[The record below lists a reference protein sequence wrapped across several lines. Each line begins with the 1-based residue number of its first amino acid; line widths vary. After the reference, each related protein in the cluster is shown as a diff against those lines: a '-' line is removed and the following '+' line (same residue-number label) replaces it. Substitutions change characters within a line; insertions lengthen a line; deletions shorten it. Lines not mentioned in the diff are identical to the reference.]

1 MRLIDA
7 DALDMAFTNLRFNQD
22 MSLAHWGDRKD
33 WCLHGHEVEKLIH
46 DAPTIGG
53 WISVKDRLPDKS
65 GKYLVTVTSN
75 VDCKPFV
82 KTAWFLLKL
91 WDNWQFKYECEPNV
105 PGFYNGDGEGDW
117 VERMVTH
124 WMPLPEPPKEA
135 T

>member
-7 DALDMAFTNLRFNQD
+7 DALIEWLSIVPLENGMINPDVV
-22 MSLAHWGDRKD
+22 
-33 WCLHGHEVEKLIH
+33 VELIRTMP
-46 DAPTIGG
+46 DCGG

-65 GKYLVTVTSN
+65 GKYLVAVTSN

-124 WMPLPEPPKEA
+124 WMPLPEPPAENEDE
-135 T
+135 

>member
-7 DALDMAFTNLRFNQD
+7 DVLKEMKFSGGMHDDNWIVYVPFR
-22 MSLAHWGDRKD
+22 
-33 WCLHGHEVEKLIH
+33 EVVENIDK
-46 DAPTIGG
+46 APAVGG

-75 VDCKPFV
+75 VDYKPFV

-124 WMPLPEPPKEA
+124 WMPLPEPPEESA
-135 T
+135 